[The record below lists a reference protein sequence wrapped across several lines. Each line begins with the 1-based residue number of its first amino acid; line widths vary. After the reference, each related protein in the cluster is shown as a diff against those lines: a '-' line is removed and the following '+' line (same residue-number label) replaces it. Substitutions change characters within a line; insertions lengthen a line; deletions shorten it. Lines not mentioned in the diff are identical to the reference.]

1 MRQYYYDPP
10 SQPEQNDPFDIFNR
24 LISSVSEQ
32 TNPFDNFNRALNGML
47 VVSVILGIVSTVA
60 TVAVIYFII
69 NCLKKAGT
77 AIPSYARLANI
88 DLEKSL
94 LRPSSQEI
102 AVGVASCGAS
112 QHQVETLPD
121 KVGTIGR
128 GLTRFSSRELA
139 ACTNDY
145 ADVLG
150 SGGYGVVFKGM
161 LEGGR
166 PVAVKMLS
174 NPHDKRIEDQFL
186 AEVNSIESHRTKVER
201 MLMVALLCIHCVPEK
216 RPTMSTVM
224 KLLEGDATIP
234 RPEFPFEKD
243 DTNKFSATDGSDWD
257 TSGFKTKYSKGSPS
271 GPVSGEQ
278 EIELVN

>member
-1 MRQYYYDPP
+1 MSQYQS
-10 SQPEQNDPFDIFNR
+10 SQPEQKDPFDTFNN
-24 LISSVSEQ
+24 
-32 TNPFDNFNRALNGML
+32 TANGML

-69 NCLKKAGT
+69 DCLKKAGS

-88 DLEKSL
+88 DLEKSSV
-94 LRPSSQEI
+94 RPSSQEI

-112 QHQVETLPD
+112 QHQVEKLPD

-128 GLTRFSSRELA
+128 GLTRFSSQELA

-145 ADVLG
+145 ADILG

-186 AEVNSIESHRTKVER
+186 AEVNSIGRTHHRNLVKLYGFCFDSTTR
-201 MLMVALLCIHCVPEK
+201 ALVLEFMDNGSLD
-216 RPTMSTVM
+216 T
-224 KLLEGDATIP
+224 LL
-234 RPEFPFEKD
+234 FCK
-243 DTNKFSATDGSDWD
+243 
-257 TSGFKTKYSKGSPS
+257 KTALDPDILHKISIGIAK
-271 GPVSGEQ
+271 
-278 EIELVN
+278 